1 MKNPFDEKIL
11 DEAYDW
17 AKANQKVVLVTL
29 IQTWGSSPRQIG
41 SKMIVNEIGDFSGSI
56 SGGCVESSVVRE
68 CIELLKSDQVFKT
81 LETTSMENEAAI
93 FLKRIGKAART
104 TKAISRLGGWKCLDG
119 LKNRVLQFQN
129 TMPLIQDLK
138 TPVIRERHWKELKNE
153 INKDF
158 DAHSDNFTLA
168 DVFTLGLHLHNEFI
182 ATISGNANKEAA
194 IEAALKEITSIWADV
209 VIDMMPFKDMYH
221 KIRST
226 EDLYTQLEDN
236 QVQLSTMKASR
247 FFMVFE
253 KEIHYWEHALAHVSE
268 VVEML
273 LTVQRQWMY
282 LESILGGFGGNT

>member
-1 MKNPFDEKIL
+1 
-11 DEAYDW
+11 
-17 AKANQKVVLVTL
+17 
-29 IQTWGSSPRQIG
+29 
-41 SKMIVNEIGDFSGSI
+41 
-56 SGGCVESSVVRE
+56 
-68 CIELLKSDQVFKT
+68 
-81 LETTSMENEAAI
+81 
-93 FLKRIGKAART
+93 
-104 TKAISRLGGWKCLDG
+104 
-119 LKNRVLQFQN
+119 
-129 TMPLIQDLK
+129 MPLIQDLK
-138 TPVIRERHWKELKNE
+138 NPVIRERHWIELKNE

-226 EDLYTQLEDN
+226 EDTVHALEDN

-253 KEIHYWEHALAHVSE
+253 KEIHYWEHLR
-268 VVEML
+268 MCLKL
-273 LTVQRQWMY
+273 LRCC
-282 LESILGGFGGNT
+282 